1 MKKRSSSRQ
10 NPKPA
15 VKAKRARQSVTI
27 GMDLGG
33 CCQLKL
39 FGTSLG

>member
-1 MKKRSSSRQ
+1 MKKRSSYRQ

-27 GMDLGG
+27 GMIWETRPVATA
-33 CCQLKL
+33 C
-39 FGTSLG
+39 